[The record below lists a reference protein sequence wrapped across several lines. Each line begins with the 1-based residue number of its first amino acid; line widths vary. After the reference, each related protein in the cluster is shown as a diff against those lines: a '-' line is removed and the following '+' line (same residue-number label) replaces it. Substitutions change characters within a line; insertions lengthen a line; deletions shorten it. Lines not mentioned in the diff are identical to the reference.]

1 MPATPTTPPPD
12 VARLR
17 GLSRR
22 IMVDFLPMK
31 DFAENPLIL
40 TEGRGIYVTD
50 VEGRRYID
58 GLSGTFCVNLGH
70 GNRALAEA
78 AARQIERLALACP
91 TLGTNDRALEL
102 VQALLDVMPAQY
114 STVKLLSGGSE
125 VTEAAIK
132 MARQYHKQ
140 AGQAT
145 KYKVLS
151 HYRAYHGGTGH
162 ALAAG
167 GWPGWR
173 AAYEPLPGGFVHL
186 HTPDSYQAPFPGAP
200 ETLGETYAR
209 LLAEVIQLEGPE
221 TIAALITEPILTS
234 AGVVVPP
241 PSYLPRVRALCDRHD
256 ILLIYDEIITGF
268 GRTGTL
274 FAAEH
279 SDAWPDIFCL
289 GKGMSGGYAPLSA
302 NVVTERVARAFWGTS
317 ADAVQFHAGHTYGGN
332 PVACAVGLAALGQI
346 AEHRVVEN
354 AKARGAQMTVR
365 LRELQ
370 AKYPV
375 IGDVRGEGL
384 LLGVEFVQDAGRRER
399 FAADVNFGIRVR
411 EAARKRG
418 LLLRAS
424 HWMVAF
430 APPLTLTAVEADQIL
445 DIFEA
450 ALADTVE
457 ELAAGQP
464 R

>member
-1 MPATPTTPPPD
+1 MKDLA
-12 VARLR
+12 
-17 GLSRR
+17 RR

-40 TEGRGIYVTD
+40 TEGRGIRVTD
-50 VEGRRYID
+50 VDGRSYID

-70 GNRALAEA
+70 GNKALADA
-78 AARQIERLALACP
+78 AARQYERLALACP
-91 TLGTNDRALEL
+91 TLATNDRALEL
-102 VQALLDVMPAQY
+102 VRALLDLLPRQY
-114 STVKLLSGGSE
+114 TTMKLLSGGSE

-140 AGQAT
+140 TGAAT
-145 KYKVLS
+145 RYKVLS
-151 HYRAYHGGTGH
+151 HYRAYHGATGH

-173 AAYEPLPGGFVHL
+173 TAYEPLPGGFLHL
-186 HTPDSYQAPFPGAP
+186 HTPDPYRPPFPGTP
-200 ETLGETYAR
+200 ETVGETYAR
-209 LLAEVIQLEGPE
+209 LVQEVIELEGPE
-221 TIAALITEPILTS
+221 TIAAFITEPIMMS

-241 PSYLPRVRALCDRHD
+241 RDYLPRIRALCDRFG

-268 GRTGTL
+268 GRTGTM

-279 SDAWPDIFCL
+279 WDAWPDILCL

-302 NVVTERVARAFWGTS
+302 TVITGRLADAFWGT
-317 ADAVQFHAGHTYGGN
+317 ATEARQFHAGHTYGGN
-332 PVACAVGLAALGQI
+332 PVACAVGLAAIRQI
-346 AEHRVVEN
+346 VEERIVEN
-354 AKARGAQMTVR
+354 AKARGAQTQAR
-365 LRELQ
+365 LREL
-370 AKYPV
+370 AARYPV

-384 LLGVEFVQDAGRRER
+384 LVGVEFVKDRATRESLP
-399 FAADVNFGIRVR
+399 ASASFGLKVR
-411 EAARKRG
+411 EAARRRG

-430 APPLTLTAVEADQIL
+430 APPLTTTAAEVDEII

-450 ALADTVE
+450 SLAET
-457 ELAAGQP
+457 LAAH
-464 R
+464 

>member
-1 MPATPTTPPPD
+1 MKEL
-12 VARLR
+12 ARHL
-17 GLSRR
+17 
-22 IMVDFLPMK
+22 MVDFLPMK
-31 DFAENPLIL
+31 AFAEDPLIL

-50 VEGRRYID
+50 VDGRRYID

-102 VQALLDVMPAQY
+102 TKVLLDILPKQY
-114 STVKLLSGGSE
+114 TTLKLLSGGSE

-140 AGQAT
+140 TGAAT

-151 HYRAYHGGTGH
+151 HYRAYHGATGH

-173 AAYEPLPGGFVHL
+173 AAYEPLPGGFIHL
-186 HTPDSYQAPFPGAP
+186 HTPDTYQVPFPAPPDALGA
-200 ETLGETYAR
+200 TYAR
-209 LLAEVIQLEGPE
+209 LAEEVIQLDGPE
-221 TIAALITEPILTS
+221 TIAAFITEPILTS

-241 PSYLPRVRALCDRHD
+241 RDYLPRIRALCDRYD

-279 SDAWPDIFCL
+279 TNAWPDIFCL
-289 GKGMSGGYAPLSA
+289 GKGMSGGYAPLA
-302 NVVTERVARAFWGTS
+302 ATVVTGRVGQAFWGEA
-317 ADAVQFHAGHTYGGN
+317 ADAVQFHAGHTYGGS
-332 PVACAVGLAALGQI
+332 PVACAVGLAAIRQI
-346 AEHRVVEN
+346 VEEHVVEN
-354 AKARGAQMTVR
+354 AKARGAQAKAR
-365 LRELQ
+365 LLELQ
-370 AKYPV
+370 QRRPV

-384 LLGVEFVQDAGRRER
+384 LVGVELVQDPATRQR
-399 FAADVNFGIRVR
+399 FPAEANFGIRVR
-411 EAARKRG
+411 DAARRRK

-430 APPLTLTAVEADQIL
+430 APPLTTTAPEVDEIL

-450 ALADTVE
+450 ALDDV
-457 ELAAGQP
+457 LKS
-464 R
+464 